1 MATQAILEVDVK
13 SIGLRDEM
21 RVYTTKLILSEFGE
35 RNAFDTMSW
44 PVDFPQAEDVG
55 LKYLGQV
62 CTCLVNEIVKNIS
75 GVTFIVV
82 DLHSVTILRN
92 MSYSWN
98 TIEPKLFEAIEKAL
112 KVDSEIVG
120 KQLS

>member
-21 RVYTTKLILSEFGE
+21 RVYTTKLILSEYGE
-35 RNAFDTMSW
+35 RNAFYPPSW

-55 LKYLGQV
+55 LKDRGQV